1 MVNPV
6 RPVGPTTSLEMGPTT
21 SLEKGHAE
29 RRSGAEESGRH
40 ATFASAIAQL
50 SHGSLVRHSA
60 SHADRQVSG
69 DVQRRSIDSRESAE
83 AEARRTHDAVKRGA
97 VLAARAQANTA
108 PERVADLV
116 AD

>member
-60 SHADRQVSG
+60 SHADRQVS
-69 DVQRRSIDSRESAE
+69 DEVRRRSPKPGG
-83 AEARRTHDAVKRGA
+83 RT
-97 VLAARAQANTA
+97 T
-108 PERVADLV
+108 P
-116 AD
+116 